1 MPDDDKRLRD
11 DTFVAMVLI
20 LGKLLQAEDRD
31 RGHHTT
37 EDAAKRAMN
46 LISKERDRILAQ
58 WS

>member
-1 MPDDDKRLRD
+1 MPDDDKRLRE

-31 RGHHTT
+31 KGHHNI

-46 LISKERDRILAQ
+46 LI
-58 WS
+58 